1 MGKPKEKF
9 HYFDYDRLISIDF
22 GSTLTKFAYYDIR
35 NEKLELNYRSTC
47 SNQPSA
53 CLYTITDQD
62 YEKARLKEWGNSAE
76 FSRRNSLDTIYVDKL
91 RDKVIDLF
99 EKLPLSEPLDLF
111 YERAIVD
118 YLNRI
123 YHFINSFI
131 NDKYGKNCD
140 ASKNRYVMTYPS
152 DWNQDQIKYLRDLVI
167 RAKVIS
173 EEDHPQRLIM
183 YNEAESILRYVQED
197 IKDRNSPVKLKQGH
211 NYLICDLGGS
221 EIKVHYYQMIELID
235 NSEDILR
242 VKRLTWPDN
251 YVKNRIPE
259 GGQHIVKKLE
269 ELTVKKLFPDHIFEL
284 DYFDDHFQDR
294 RKEFGKLT
302 GGTNFRDLLKFSGDE
317 KQEKYSIDIPFRLQ
331 IRSFNRTE
339 LTPRRTMYPST
350 SSSSRRSEQAS
361 PRSADTITIL
371 KSDLLNEVY
380 SPVCESIKEYFDELI
395 REFSNRA
402 DALIL
407 VGGFRHTTYLLN
419 SIKQLCQRLKLE
431 LIIPFHDEKNNSEY
445 RSFETVCGAI
455 FMSMDTSAAQ
465 DPVPQ
470 IEYDT
475 TNQHLLT
482 NDVCDV
488 LVFIDVGLESTRCF
502 FTELSKDVSKMS
514 MDQMEHI
521 TEWPGQESFYNSN
534 FPTLDVI
541 LIPEI
546 ISSKETDNQTFEK
559 QLYNLEGEQ
568 SYFSFER
575 DEHGINLISHYKSK
589 VQDFI
594 KPVSEYEFEEKLEVT
609 SEEMD
614 DLDVQVNNNCYNDI
628 DSFLKYRPLNKN
640 YQMMRYVSKFEFL
653 VKRERITFKEFMTL
667 YLRYLN
673 GFLCTY
679 ISKRTKHSKF
689 ERYRYCIVR
698 DDHAAPDTCK
708 LSDKEL
714 QDVLKY
720 SGIAGDY
727 VHDYKTLLLNRA
739 EASAIYCRTLISPK
753 TLQNRKNEIYFLQVY
768 MYPRQCILLLNDI
781 PATQDKG
788 SEDVPEDWIG
798 MYKHV
803 KPKSISID
811 VMDQICNHLWTHL
824 QTYTDKQAAD
834 MVKKCRHHKVRGLY
848 NSKNRNVFKSKL
860 HDYLSKAFLDIQ
872 DSEKTHIIYICNG
885 THDCC
890 YISLSNM
897 DLLDFAINP
906 ALNNLVSVIQ
916 ASTQNQDLFRDIQL
930 SNIFLMGEF
939 LVCRD
944 QTSFKFIES
953 RLVSKLKDINFRRL
967 DSLILLGKAKDTQVQ
982 KVKIS
987 TPDLEGTCSIAH
999 AVSIGAFHYT
1009 LDPRN
1014 RLLERYTNRTYAL
1027 SVSINDSVEP
1037 TDIDVYCP
1045 QTDTRTKLGHL
1056 EYFCIIDKNTRVSD
1070 FTNYEINK
1078 YIYLSQG
1085 TSCKI
1090 EIE

>member
-53 CLYTITDQD
+53 CLYKITDND
-62 YEKARLKEWGNSAE
+62 LENAELKEWGHSAE
-76 FSRRNSLDTIYVDKL
+76 FSRRNSPDRVYVDKL
-91 RDKVIDLF
+91 RDKVTELF
-99 EKLPLSEPLDLF
+99 KELPLSEPLDLF
-111 YERAIVD
+111 HERAIVD
-118 YLNRI
+118 YFR
-123 YHFINSFI
+123 HVDRFINSFI

-152 DWNQDQIKYLRDLVI
+152 DWCQDQIKYLRDLVI
-167 RAKVIS
+167 RAGVIS

-183 YNEAESILRYVQED
+183 YNEVEAILRYVQED
-197 IKDRNSPVKLKQGH
+197 IKDRNGSIKLKQDH

-221 EIKVHYYQMIELID
+221 EIKTHYYQMIGLID
-235 NSEDILR
+235 GSTDIRHVKSQKWPFWNVEER
-242 VKRLTWPDN
+242 V
-251 YVKNRIPE
+251 PE

-269 ELTVKKLFPDHIFEL
+269 ELT
-284 DYFDDHFQDR
+284 
-294 RKEFGKLT
+294 
-302 GGTNFRDLLKFSGDE
+302 KFSGDE
-317 KQEKYSIDIPFRLQ
+317 KQERYSIDIPFRLQ
-331 IRSFNRTE
+331 IRSFNKTE
-339 LTPRRTMYPST
+339 LTPSRRT
-350 SSSSRRSEQAS
+350 EKAS
-361 PRSADTITIL
+361 PKSADTITIS
-371 KSDLLNEVY
+371 KSDLLSKVY
-380 SPVCESIKEYFDELI
+380 HPVCKTIKEYFDKLI
-395 REFSNRA
+395 RASADKA

-419 SIKQLCQRLKLE
+419 EIRHLCSQLNRE
-431 LIIPFHDEKNNSEY
+431 IVIPFHDEKNNSEY

-475 TNQHLLT
+475 ENQDLLT
-482 NDVCDV
+482 KAKCDV
-488 LVFIDVGLESTRCF
+488 LVFIA
-502 FTELSKDVSKMS
+502 MS

-521 TEWPGQESFYNSN
+521 TEWPGQESFYNTN

-541 LIPEI
+541 LIP
-546 ISSKETDNQTFEK
+546 DQTFEK
-559 QLYNLEGEQ
+559 QLYDLEGEQ

-589 VQDFI
+589 MKDSI
-594 KPVSEYEFEEKLEVT
+594 KPVSEYEFEEKYEVSS
-609 SEEMD
+609 SEEID

-640 YQMMRYVSKFEFL
+640 YRMMRYVTKFEFH

-673 GFLCTY
+673 AFLCTY
-679 ISKRTKHSKF
+679 ISKRTEHSDFKK
-689 ERYRYCIVR
+689 YRYCIMR

-720 SGIAGDY
+720 SGITGDNP
-727 VHDYKTLLLNRA
+727 HDYKALLLNRA
-739 EASAIYCRTLISPK
+739 EASAIYCRTLIPPK

-768 MYPRQCILLLNDI
+768 MYPGQCILLLNDI
-781 PATQDKG
+781 PATLDKG
-788 SEDVPEDWIG
+788 SKDVYEDWVG

-803 KPKSISID
+803 KAKSISID

-824 QTYTDKQAAD
+824 QTYTDEQAAD
-834 MVKKCRHHKVRGLY
+834 M
-848 NSKNRNVFKSKL
+848 
-860 HDYLSKAFLDIQ
+860 AFLDIQ

-890 YISLSNM
+890 SISLSNM

-930 SNIFLMGEF
+930 SDIFLMGEF

-944 QTSFKFIES
+944 QISYKFIER
-953 RLVSKLKDINFRRL
+953 RLVSKLKEINFRRL

-987 TPDLEGTCSIAH
+987 IPDLEGTCSIAH

-1027 SVSINDSVEP
+1027 SVSINDPEEP
-1037 TDIDVYCP
+1037 IDVEVHRP
-1045 QTDTRTKLGHL
+1045 QTDKRTKLGHL
-1056 EYFCIIDKNTRVSD
+1056 EYFRIIEKNTRVSD
-1070 FTNYEINK
+1070 FTNYEINN
-1078 YIYLSQG
+1078 YINLSRGTNCKIDIGLYGSDENNITSWSMTNKSFDHIHTFTMKDGYQDNSYPIVLRVLLSQTKSIRFWVTYG
-1085 TSCKI
+1085 K
-1090 EIE
+1090 EIDLGAPINIRENIQLKSYINK